1 MRVDLN
7 HIAIMTLVERKK
19 NFQTSFPLSLS
30 LKKKTKDYLDSTSY
44 ILINEILPVMDNSV
58 VWPKG
63 YLQTCQLPD
72 RYV

>member
-19 NFQTSFPLSLS
+19 NFQTSLPLSLS

-44 ILINEILPVMDNSV
+44 ILIDEVLPVMDNSV

-63 YLQTCQLPD
+63 
-72 RYV
+72 

>member
-7 HIAIMTLVERKK
+7 HIAIMTLVERKM

-30 LKKKTKDYLDSTSY
+30 FKKKPKDYLDSTSY
-44 ILINEILPVMDNSV
+44 FSIDEILPVMDGSI

-63 YLQTCQLPD
+63 
-72 RYV
+72 